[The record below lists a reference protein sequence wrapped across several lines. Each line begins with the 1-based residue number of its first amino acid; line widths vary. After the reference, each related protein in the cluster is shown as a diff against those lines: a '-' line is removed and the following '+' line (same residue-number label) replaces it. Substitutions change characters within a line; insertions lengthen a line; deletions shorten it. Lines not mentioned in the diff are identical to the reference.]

1 MLMARYEEGDDG
13 GGIGSIIGGLGDV
26 VDGFTGAV
34 SYWSDPWGNTFKAL
48 QDAAKGLSKDVL
60 PALTDAT
67 LPDLSTDWF
76 LRAYAIS
83 FAAAIFVAVTLL
95 IPQVLRTARGA
106 QAGRDLVE
114 SVALYFG
121 LFLVGAMFGPALGM
135 VLVNFFHALS
145 DDIVEWGLR
154 GTVTG
159 VIGDFQT
166 MIAEADPVGITGGLP
181 IAVLLML
188 CMVIGLLL
196 VFAMLVVQ
204 LVTLYFTGVLLP
216 LGLVWIIDPGKR
228 SFGMKI
234 VSVWIGILAAH
245 PLLFFL
251 LGFSFVMMA
260 NSVATFGNNL
270 NLQSLVQLSVAVIAL
285 FVAACSP
292 LLLMKLAPVIPAGF
306 GGTRGPALAA
316 GSIGPRN
323 MSEATSRF
331 DRTGSA
337 GSSSRSATSNAPT
350 ATARSAAPEAER
362 ISMADASVAR
372 AGAASAGGAAVS
384 AGAAEGAA
392 AAGSGLA
399 AAGAAETSTG
409 AGAAIGIPTLV
420 LAAGATVA
428 SKGVQLTEAAGH
440 QATAALD
447 DSTIG
452 ADKP

>member
-1 MLMARYEEGDDG
+1 MARYEEGDDG

-83 FAAAIFVAVTLL
+83 FAAAIFVAVALL

-145 DDIVEWGLR
+145 EDIVEWGLQ

-228 SFGMKI
+228 NFGTKI

-260 NSVATFGNNL
+260 NSAATFGNNL

-285 FVAACSP
+285 FIAACSP
-292 LLLMKLAPVIPAGF
+292 LLLMKLAPVIPTGF
-306 GGTRGPALAA
+306 GGTRGPALAP

-323 MSEATSRF
+323 MSEATARF

-337 GSSSRSATSNAPT
+337 PSTGSRSATSIAPT
-350 ATARSAAPEAER
+350 ATARSAAPEAGGVT
-362 ISMADASVAR
+362 MAGASVAR
-372 AGAASAGGAAVS
+372 AGAVGAGGAAAS
-384 AGAAEGAA
+384 AGATEGAA

-428 SKGVQLTEAAGH
+428 SKGVQLTEAAGQ

>member
-1 MLMARYEEGDDG
+1 MALTDDDNG
-13 GGIGSIIGGLGDV
+13 WDPIGGLGDV
-26 VDGFTGAV
+26 INGFTGAV

-83 FAAAIFVAVTLL
+83 FAAAIFVAVALL
-95 IPQVLRTARGA
+95 IPQILRTARGA

-114 SVALYFG
+114 SVGLYFG

-135 VLVNFFHALS
+135 MLVNFFHALS
-145 DDIVEWGLR
+145 NDVVEWGLR

-166 MIAEADPVGITGGLP
+166 MISEADPVGITGGLP
-181 IAVLLML
+181 IAVLLMF

-228 SFGMKI
+228 GFGTKI

-270 NLQSLVQLSVAVIAL
+270 NLRSLVQLSVAVIAL
-285 FVAACSP
+285 FLAACSP
-292 LLLMKLAPVIPAGF
+292 LLLMKLAPVIPNGF
-306 GGTRGPALAA
+306 GGTRGPAVAA
-316 GSIGPRN
+316 GSIGPQN
-323 MSEATSRF
+323 MSEATARF
-331 DRTGSA
+331 DRSGA
-337 GSSSRSATSNAPT
+337 SSVRSARDASTSAAPSS
-350 ATARSAAPEAER
+350 ASAAAPEAEGM
-362 ISMADASVAR
+362 SLAGASAAR
-372 AGAASAGGAAVS
+372 AGAASAGGAAAA

-392 AAGSGLA
+392 AAGGGLA
-399 AAGAAETSTG
+399 AAGAAETATG

-420 LAAGATVA
+420 LAAGVTAA
-428 SKGVQLTEAAGH
+428 SKGVQLTEAAGQ

-452 ADKP
+452 AERP

>member
-1 MLMARYEEGDDG
+1 MALTNDDNG
-13 GGIGSIIGGLGDV
+13 WDPIGGLGDV
-26 VDGFTGAV
+26 INGFTGAV

-83 FAAAIFVAVTLL
+83 FAAAILVAVALL
-95 IPQVLRTARGA
+95 IPQILRTARGA

-114 SVALYFG
+114 SVGLYFG

-135 VLVNFFHALS
+135 MLVNFFHALS
-145 DDIVEWGLR
+145 NDVVEWGLR

-166 MIAEADPVGITGGLP
+166 MISEADPVGITGGLP

-188 CMVIGLLL
+188 CMVVGLLL

-228 SFGMKI
+228 GFGTKI

-270 NLQSLVQLSVAVIAL
+270 NLHSLVQLSVAVIAL
-285 FVAACSP
+285 FLAACSP
-292 LLLMKLAPVIPAGF
+292 LLLMKLAPVIPNGF
-306 GGTRGPALAA
+306 GGTRGPAVAA
-316 GSIGPRN
+316 GSIGPQN
-323 MSEATSRF
+323 MSEATARF
-331 DRTGSA
+331 DRPGA
-337 GSSSRSATSNAPT
+337 SSVRSARDASTTAAPSS
-350 ATARSAAPEAER
+350 ASAAAPEAEGM
-362 ISMADASVAR
+362 SLAGASAAR
-372 AGAASAGGAAVS
+372 AGAASAGGAAAS

-392 AAGSGLA
+392 AAGGGLA
-399 AAGAAETSTG
+399 AAGAAETATG

-420 LAAGATVA
+420 LAAGVAAA
-428 SKGVQLTEAAGH
+428 SKGVQLTEAAGQ

-452 ADKP
+452 AERP

>member
-1 MLMARYEEGDDG
+1 MAHFEDGDDG

-26 VDGFTGAV
+26 VNGFTGAV

-83 FAAAIFVAVTLL
+83 FAAAIFVAVALL
-95 IPQVLRTARGA
+95 IPQILRTARGA
-106 QAGRDLVE
+106 QAGRDLVD
-114 SVALYFG
+114 SVGLYFG
-121 LFLVGAMFGPALGM
+121 LFLLGAMFGPAIGM
-135 VLVNFFHALS
+135 LLVSFFHALS
-145 DDIVEWGLR
+145 NDIVEWGLR

-188 CMVIGLLL
+188 CMLIGLLL

-216 LGLVWIIDPGKR
+216 LGLVWIIDPNKR
-228 SFGMKI
+228 GFGTKI

-251 LGFSFVMMA
+251 LGFSFIMMA
-260 NSVATFGNNL
+260 NSVSTFGNNASL
-270 NLQSLVQLSVAVIAL
+270 HSLVQLSVAVIAL
-285 FVAACSP
+285 FLAACSP
-292 LLLMKLAPVIPAGF
+292 LLLMKLAPVIPTGF
-306 GGTRGPALAA
+306 GGSSGPAVAA
-316 GSIGPRN
+316 GAIGPRN
-323 MSEATSRF
+323 MSEATALV
-331 DRTGSA
+331 DRSGSKSGRG
-337 GSSSRSATSNAPT
+337 GSSGSGSSAPT
-350 ATARSAAPEAER
+350 AAASEGDSVTLAGASA
-362 ISMADASVAR
+362 AR
-372 AGAASAGGAAVS
+372 AGASTASAGAAT
-384 AGAAEGAA
+384 AGAAEGTAA
-392 AAGSGLA
+392 AAGGTLA
-399 AAGAAETSTG
+399 AAGAAETATG
-409 AGAAIGIPTLV
+409 AGAAIGIPTLIA
-420 LAAGATVA
+420 AAGVMAA
-428 SKGVQLTEAAGH
+428 SKGVQMTEAAGH

-447 DSTIG
+447 DTIG
-452 ADKP
+452 ADRP

>member
-1 MLMARYEEGDDG
+1 MALTDDDNG
-13 GGIGSIIGGLGDV
+13 WDPIGGLGDV
-26 VDGFTGAV
+26 INGFTGAV

-76 LRAYAIS
+76 LHAYAIS
-83 FAAAIFVAVTLL
+83 FAAAIFVAVVLL
-95 IPQVLRTARGA
+95 IPQILRTARGA

-114 SVALYFG
+114 SVGLYFG

-135 VLVNFFHALS
+135 MLVNFFHALS
-145 DDIVEWGLR
+145 NDVVEWGLR

-166 MIAEADPVGITGGLP
+166 MISEADPVGITGGLP

-188 CMVIGLLL
+188 CMVVGLLL

-228 SFGMKI
+228 GFGTKI

-270 NLQSLVQLSVAVIAL
+270 NLHSLVQLSVAVIAL
-285 FVAACSP
+285 FLAACSP
-292 LLLMKLAPVIPAGF
+292 LLLMKLAPVIPNGF
-306 GGTRGPALAA
+306 GGTRGPAVAA
-316 GSIGPRN
+316 GSIGPQN
-323 MSEATSRF
+323 MSEATARF
-331 DRTGSA
+331 DRLGASSGRGPSVASTSA
-337 GSSSRSATSNAPT
+337 RPSSATA
-350 ATARSAAPEAER
+350 AAPEAEGM
-362 ISMADASVAR
+362 SMAGASAAR
-372 AGAASAGGAAVS
+372 AGAASAGGAAAS

-392 AAGSGLA
+392 AAGGGLA
-399 AAGAAETSTG
+399 AAGAAETATG

-420 LAAGATVA
+420 LAAGVTAA
-428 SKGVQLTEAAGH
+428 SKGVKLTEAAGR

-452 ADKP
+452 AERP

>member
-1 MLMARYEEGDDG
+1 MALNEDPGWDPI
-13 GGIGSIIGGLGDV
+13 GGIGDAIG
-26 VDGFTGAV
+26 GFTGAV
-34 SYWSDPWGNTFKAL
+34 SYWSNPWGNTFKAL

-83 FAAAIFVAVTLL
+83 FAAAIFVAVALL

-145 DDIVEWGLR
+145 DDIVEWGLQ

-188 CMVIGLLL
+188 CMVFGLLL

-228 SFGMKI
+228 NFGMKI

-285 FVAACSP
+285 FLAACSP
-292 LLLMKLAPVIPAGF
+292 LLLMKLAPVIPTGF

-323 MSEATSRF
+323 MSEATARF
-331 DRTGSA
+331 DRTGSSPS
-337 GSSSRSATSNAPT
+337 GSARSATASAASPT
-350 ATARSAAPEAER
+350 IRSTAPEAGGMT
-362 ISMADASVAR
+362 MAGASVAR
-372 AGAASAGGAAVS
+372 AGAASAGGASAS
-384 AGAAEGAA
+384 AGAAEGVA
-392 AAGSGLA
+392 AAGGGLA
-399 AAGAAETSTG
+399 AAGAAETATG

-420 LAAGATVA
+420 LAAGATAA
-428 SKGVQLTEAAGH
+428 SKGVQLTEAAGQ

-447 DSTIG
+447 ESTIG

>member
-1 MLMARYEEGDDG
+1 MARYEEGDDG

-26 VDGFTGAV
+26 IDGFTGAV

-60 PALTDAT
+60 PALTEAT

-83 FAAAIFVAVTLL
+83 FAASIFVAVALL

-135 VLVNFFHALS
+135 MLVNFFHALS
-145 DDIVEWGLR
+145 DDIVDWGLR

-228 SFGMKI
+228 NFGMKI

-285 FVAACSP
+285 FIAACSP
-292 LLLMKLAPVIPAGF
+292 LLLMKLAPVIPTGF

-323 MSEATSRF
+323 MSEATARF

-337 GSSSRSATSNAPT
+337 PSTSSRSATSNAPT
-350 ATARSAAPEAER
+350 ATARSAAPEAEG
-362 ISMADASVAR
+362 ISMAGASVAR
-372 AGAASAGGAAVS
+372 ASAVGAGGAVAS
-384 AGAAEGAA
+384 AGAAEGVAT
-392 AAGSGLA
+392 AGAGLA

-420 LAAGATVA
+420 LAAGATAA
-428 SKGVQLTEAAGH
+428 SKGVQLTEAAGR

>member
-1 MLMARYEEGDDG
+1 MALTNDDNG
-13 GGIGSIIGGLGDV
+13 WDPIGGLGDV
-26 VDGFTGAV
+26 INGFTGAV

-60 PALTDAT
+60 PALTNAT

-83 FAAAIFVAVTLL
+83 FAAAIFVAVALL
-95 IPQVLRTARGA
+95 IPQILRTARGA

-114 SVALYFG
+114 SVGLYFG

-135 VLVNFFHALS
+135 MLVNFFHALS
-145 DDIVEWGLR
+145 NDVVEWGLR

-159 VIGDFQT
+159 VIGDFQK
-166 MIAEADPVGITGGLP
+166 MISEADPVGITGGLP

-228 SFGMKI
+228 GFGTKI

-260 NSVATFGNNL
+260 NSIATFGNNL
-270 NLQSLVQLSVAVIAL
+270 NLHSLVQLSVAVIAL
-285 FVAACSP
+285 FLAACSP
-292 LLLMKLAPVIPAGF
+292 LLLMKLAPVIPNGF

-316 GSIGPRN
+316 GSIGPQN
-323 MSEATSRF
+323 MSEATARF
-331 DRTGSA
+331 DRS
-337 GSSSRSATSNAPT
+337 GSSSSGGSSRYATSTAPSTAPT
-350 ATARSAAPEAER
+350 TASAAAPEAEGM
-362 ISMADASVAR
+362 SLAGASAAR
-372 AGAASAGGAAVS
+372 AGAASAGGAAAS

-392 AAGSGLA
+392 AAGGGLA
-399 AAGAAETSTG
+399 TAGAAETATG

-420 LAAGATVA
+420 LAAGMTAA
-428 SKGVQLTEAAGH
+428 SKGVQLTEAAGQ

-452 ADKP
+452 AERP

>member
-1 MLMARYEEGDDG
+1 MALTNDDNG
-13 GGIGSIIGGLGDV
+13 WDPIGGLGDV
-26 VDGFTGAV
+26 INGFTGAV

-76 LRAYAIS
+76 LHAYAIS
-83 FAAAIFVAVTLL
+83 FAAAIFVAVALL

-114 SVALYFG
+114 SVGLYFG

-135 VLVNFFHALS
+135 MLVNFFHALS

-159 VIGDFQT
+159 VIGDFQK
-166 MIAEADPVGITGGLP
+166 MISEADPVGITGGLP

-216 LGLVWIIDPGKR
+216 LGLVWIIDPGR
-228 SFGMKI
+228 RGFGTKI

-270 NLQSLVQLSVAVIAL
+270 NLHSLVQLAVAVIAL
-285 FVAACSP
+285 FIAACSP

-316 GSIGPRN
+316 SSIGPQN
-323 MSEATSRF
+323 MSEATARF
-331 DRTGSA
+331 DRSTA
-337 GSSSRSATSNAPT
+337 SNAGNSRT
-350 ATARSAAPEAER
+350 ATATAGATPTTVQAATPEAEGV
-362 ISMADASVAR
+362 SLAGASAAR
-372 AGAASAGGAAVS
+372 AGAASAGGAAAS

-392 AAGSGLA
+392 AAGGGLA
-399 AAGAAETSTG
+399 AAGAAETATG

-420 LAAGATVA
+420 LAAGVA
-428 SKGVQLTEAAGH
+428 AVSKGVQLTEAAGQ

-452 ADKP
+452 AERP

>member
-1 MLMARYEEGDDG
+1 MAHIENGDDG

-26 VDGFTGAV
+26 VNGFTGAV

-83 FAAAIFVAVTLL
+83 FAAAIFVAVALL
-95 IPQVLRTARGA
+95 IPQILRTARGA
-106 QAGRDLVE
+106 QAGRDLVD
-114 SVALYFG
+114 SVGLYFG
-121 LFLVGAMFGPALGM
+121 LFLLGAMFGPAIGM
-135 VLVNFFHALS
+135 LLVNFFHALS
-145 DDIVEWGLR
+145 NDIVEWGLR

-216 LGLVWIIDPGKR
+216 LGLVWIIDPNKR
-228 SFGMKI
+228 GFGTKI

-251 LGFSFVMMA
+251 LGFAFIMMA
-260 NSVATFGNNL
+260 NSVSTFGNNL
-270 NLQSLVQLSVAVIAL
+270 NLHSLVQLSVAVIAL
-285 FVAACSP
+285 FLAACSP
-292 LLLMKLAPVIPAGF
+292 LLLMKLAPVIPTGF

-316 GSIGPRN
+316 GSIGPQN
-323 MSEATSRF
+323 MSDATARF
-331 DRTGSA
+331 G
-337 GSSSRSATSNAPT
+337 GSSSGGSRSSSAASPTST
-350 ATARSAAPEAER
+350 ASSAKAAAPESEGVTLAG
-362 ISMADASVAR
+362 ASAAR
-372 AGAASAGGAAVS
+372 AGAGAAS
-384 AGAAEGAA
+384 TGAATAGAAEGTAA
-392 AAGSGLA
+392 TLA
-399 AAGAAETSTG
+399 AAGTAETATG

-420 LAAGATVA
+420 LAAGVTAA
-428 SKGVQLTEAAGH
+428 SKSVQMTEAAGQ

-447 DSTIG
+447 DTIG
-452 ADKP
+452 ADRP

>member
-1 MLMARYEEGDDG
+1 MAHFEDGDDA

-26 VDGFTGAV
+26 VNGFTGAV

-83 FAAAIFVAVTLL
+83 FAAAILVAVALL
-95 IPQVLRTARGA
+95 IPQILRTARGA

-114 SVALYFG
+114 SVGLYFG

-135 VLVNFFHALS
+135 MLVNFFHALS
-145 DDIVEWGLR
+145 NDVVEWGLR

-166 MIAEADPVGITGGLP
+166 MISEADPVGITGGLP

-188 CMVIGLLL
+188 CMVVGLLL

-228 SFGMKI
+228 GFGTKI

-270 NLQSLVQLSVAVIAL
+270 NLHSLVQLSVAVIAL
-285 FVAACSP
+285 FLAACSP
-292 LLLMKLAPVIPAGF
+292 LLLMKLAPVIPNGF
-306 GGTRGPALAA
+306 GGTRGPAVAA
-316 GSIGPRN
+316 GSIGPQN
-323 MSEATSRF
+323 MSEATARF
-331 DRTGSA
+331 DRSGASSGRGARGASTSA
-337 GSSSRSATSNAPT
+337 APSSASA
-350 ATARSAAPEAER
+350 AAPEAEGM
-362 ISMADASVAR
+362 SMAGASAAR
-372 AGAASAGGAAVS
+372 AGAASAGGAA
-384 AGAAEGAA
+384 ATAAAAEGAA
-392 AAGSGLA
+392 AAGGGLA
-399 AAGAAETSTG
+399 AAGAAETATG

-420 LAAGATVA
+420 LAAGVTAA
-428 SKGVQLTEAAGH
+428 SKGVKLTEAAGR

-452 ADKP
+452 AERP